1 MTISSL
7 SSETLHVSCVARDGR
22 GILIA
27 GRSGSGKSDLALRLI
42 DRGATLVSDDY
53 TVVKRVKGILLATA
67 PRNIEG
73 KMEVRG
79 IGLVEFEAVS
89 DIPVCLAV
97 DLDRDVERLPE
108 MQDPMVV
115 AGVKVPVIGL
125 RSLEASAPLKVE
137 LALAMFGLPA
147 E

>member
-1 MTISSL
+1 MTISSI

-22 GILIA
+22 AILIA

-42 DRGATLVSDDY
+42 DRGAKLVSDDY
-53 TVVKRVKGILLATA
+53 TVVRRVSGTLIAAA
-67 PRNIEG
+67 PHNIAG

-79 IGLVEFEAVS
+79 VGLVAFDSAS

-97 DLDRDVERLPE
+97 DLDRAVERLPE
-108 MQDPMVV
+108 MHDPLVV

-125 RSLEASAPLKVE
+125 NGLEASAPVKVE
-137 LALAMFGLPA
+137 LALSAFGLPA
-147 E
+147 P